1 MKYQTEAKA
10 FRAIAEKFATGAQR
24 YPEYGICA
32 EIRLIE
38 LWYDAPHSVIQSMY
52 DRCRTHAGSLTGF
65 AYGADSARKT
75 PCGYAAV
82 RNDEGRALA
91 CLWMA
96 LEAEEEG
103 K

>member
-1 MKYQTEAKA
+1 MKYLTEAEA
-10 FRAIAEKFATGAQR
+10 FRAIAEKFATGTQH
-24 YPEYGICA
+24 YPKFGICA

-38 LWYDAPHSVIQSMY
+38 VRRDAPYHVTDAMFT
-52 DRCRTHAGSLTGF
+52 RCYGYVGDCTSY
-65 AYGADSARKT
+65 AYGHSDEKT
-75 PCGYAAV
+75 PYGYAAI

-96 LEAEEEG
+96 LEAEEGG